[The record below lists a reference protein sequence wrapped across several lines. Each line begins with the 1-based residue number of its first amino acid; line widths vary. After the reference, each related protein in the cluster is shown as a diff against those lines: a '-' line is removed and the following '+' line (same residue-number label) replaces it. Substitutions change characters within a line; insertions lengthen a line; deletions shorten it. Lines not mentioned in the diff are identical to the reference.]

1 MAHEPTQHPLD
12 DTQLLLLDT
21 LIYRFDREVTVT
33 AGQTVGR
40 IVRDLDTGL
49 KERMARDDVRMSAQ
63 AGEQMTFAQ
72 WFAVIDAIR
81 RDEALC
87 RLQLRAY
94 HNDDRGARMA
104 CFAADERNG
113 SDAAADGRDAAGS
126 PDRQADA
133 PSADRN
139 TAPAVSRTSAKH
151 AGRAAGGTAGA
162 CGYVILAG
170 TGTGEWPDN
179 CTGAYLADSE
189 QQLRALDWF
198 EHAVVSQ
205 GFDRVVASGHS
216 KGGNKAMYLA
226 VQAAEHIDAAVSF
239 DGQGFSRPFL
249 AAYAPAIE
257 ANAGKIRAYA
267 LDNDFV
273 NGLLNPI
280 STPENRFY
288 LKGEH
293 TDVTFEYHAP
303 FSLLKPVAGD
313 PHRLMLRDTTKQGK
327 LGQAS
332 VAFTD
337 YMQTQADDHDFRHVC
352 DYLGGLLECTTR
364 SSWPDGERRQRLV
377 ELSQSPD
384 LNLTAGYLADF
395 LKRMGRNVSVRDLRL
410 ALLGGGNEDALDA
423 QTLAAI
429 AVAKLPGALQDL
441 FGANGTSDPTEA
453 DAD

>member
-1 MAHEPTQHPLD
+1 MAHEPICSPLN

-21 LIYRFDREVTVT
+21 LIYRFDREVTV
-33 AGQTVGR
+33 AIGQSVGR

-49 KERMARDDVRMSAQ
+49 KERMARDGAKMDAQ
-63 AGEQMTFAQ
+63 VGEQMTYAH

-81 RDEALC
+81 RDDVLR
-87 RLQLRAY
+87 RLQLAAY
-94 HNDDRGARMA
+94 QDDDRGARMA
-104 CFAADERNG
+104 CFTDDGRNDPAASAEGQGAPDSADQRGAASLTGRNG
-113 SDAAADGRDAAGS
+113 ALGVVRPSGKRGGRGAAAVPMR
-126 PDRQADA
+126 
-133 PSADRN
+133 
-139 TAPAVSRTSAKH
+139 
-151 AGRAAGGTAGA
+151 
-162 CGYVILAG
+162 CGYVIFAG

-179 CTGAYLADSE
+179 CAAAYLADSE

-198 EHAVVSQ
+198 EHAVVPL
-205 GFDRVVASGHS
+205 GFDRVVTSGHS

-226 VQAAEHIDAAVSF
+226 VQAAEHVDATVSF
-239 DGQGFSRPFL
+239 DGQGFSRQFL
-249 AAYAPAIE
+249 AAYAPAIR
-257 ANAGKIRAYA
+257 ANTGKIRAYA

-280 STPENRFY
+280 SKPENRFY

-293 TDVTFEYHAP
+293 ADVPFEYHAP
-303 FSLLKPVAGD
+303 FSLLKPVADD
-313 PHRLMLRDTTKQGK
+313 PHRLMLRDATKQSQ
-327 LGQAS
+327 LGQVS

-337 YMQTQADDHDFRHVC
+337 YMQSQADDHDLRHVC

-364 SSWPDGERRQRLV
+364 SSWADGERRQRLV

-395 LKRMGRNVSVRDLRL
+395 LKQMGRNVSVRDMRL
-410 ALLGGGNEDALDA
+410 VLLGGGTEDSLDP

-441 FGANGTSDPTEA
+441 FNQGDANGATNG
-453 DAD
+453 